1 MQKCKYH
8 LFLRSLPC
16 NYSVSVTDMRGN
28 EDVFLWRHNSRR
40 RRGDAHRKSWDG
52 PHRTGNNGTASER
65 GRNRAKKRKACPS
78 SYFDVVVQN
87 GGATFGGRHERR
99 KGERD

>member
-1 MQKCKYH
+1 MEAQLETAETPIAK
-8 LFLRSLPC
+8 
-16 NYSVSVTDMRGN
+16 VGMG
-28 EDVFLWRHNSRR
+28 
-40 RRGDAHRKSWDG
+40 
-52 PHRTGNNGTASER
+52 RTERGTAQ
-65 GRNRAKKRKACPS
+65 RARAEQSQEKKSMS